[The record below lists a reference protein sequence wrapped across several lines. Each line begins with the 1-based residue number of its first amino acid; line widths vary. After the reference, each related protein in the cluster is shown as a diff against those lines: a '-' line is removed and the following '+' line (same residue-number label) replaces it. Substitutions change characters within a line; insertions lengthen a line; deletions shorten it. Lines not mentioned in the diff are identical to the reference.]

1 MTILVDHTTICL
13 NHFEIMEFEETAL
26 FALPLNCSGCHRL
39 VGIQVKWKQVETLVL
54 YYACIVAAYSE
65 LQTAVDKQRDRGTA
79 FLGRDNHGDQAEPL
93 CLCPRTPRP
102 GPDPCLRPFGVHC
115 TKKKNNYTFEMAMTC
130 EGCANAARRVLGKL
144 GEDKVT
150 IDKIDVGTKQVVVT
164 TDLPASDILEAL
176 KKTGKEIKQL

>member
-26 FALPLNCSGCHRL
+26 FALPLNCSGCH
-39 VGIQVKWKQVETLVL
+39 
-54 YYACIVAAYSE
+54 SE